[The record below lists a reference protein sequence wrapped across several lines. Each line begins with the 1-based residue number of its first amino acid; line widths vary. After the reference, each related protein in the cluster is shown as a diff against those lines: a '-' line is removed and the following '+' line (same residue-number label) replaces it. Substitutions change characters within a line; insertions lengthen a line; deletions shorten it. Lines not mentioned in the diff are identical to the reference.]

1 MIHFVHTLMPTY
13 LSVCLCAA
21 RYLPRLG
28 WVYRLVM
35 GLAVRKR
42 AQRSEYLMG
51 VQLLSTLTQSERET
65 VIDNMAEES
74 YEEGIAVITQGD
86 VGSKFFIVTEG
97 ELVVTQVRVLVHYCP
112 ATLGR
117 LLSHV
122 LTLPGQNTERQ
133 RRSTSIC
140 DC

>member
-1 MIHFVHTLMPTY
+1 M
-13 LSVCLCAA
+13 
-21 RYLPRLG
+21 
-28 WVYRLVM
+28 VM

-97 ELVVTQVRVLVHYCP
+97 ELVVTQVRVLDLVHYCP
-112 ATLGR
+112 ATLVR